1 MRVVGALVALIALL
15 GALTTT
21 ATHAAPTPRSQSI
34 ISSILEYGN
43 ACQGANVPPSGFPDS
58 GLAADCLKVYGV
70 ALGKLDG
77 TFGEDDLLRR
87 SQVSSLLVRLMQ
99 VAGQSLSRTFQF
111 PDVNAT
117 TVPDPQVRHEIE
129 LLAGSGII
137 VGFPGGT
144 FRPAAPLTV
153 TQGAALVVRT
163 LAFLH
168 DQDARVPAFAD
179 QGSTAA
185 DYDFAVDNQLLL
197 NGSSDLNGAI
207 YDTSREGMANR
218 GVLAE
223 MLAQALQVLVDA
235 RVVQPIG
242 QGHADGELGPGV
254 QVATFTVDGPNV
266 VRLVAVD
273 RTQGVEIRSTLATGR
288 LTGRLPTTDIS
299 RRWHA
304 AVAVN
309 GDFFLNNGEP
319 AHPFA
324 TGGRL
329 LKAPATIEDSMGFSA
344 TDPRE
349 AFYGT
354 PSPVMWAAVPESG
367 ATMVIDLANDGAP
380 GPDQLALFTRE
391 GATATSPPS
400 DACYARTVPV
410 LPPQHNAQGS
420 TTQLHKVTAVGCD
433 AAPTSVGD
441 DDVLVA
447 SASGTRASFITSMQP
462 GQNVDIGWS
471 MRPDWPGLFDSTGSN
486 TTLVHNGAP
495 STDVIVNDGPF
506 YETRAPRTAVGQLAD
521 GRDVLVTVDGRR
533 PGYSVG
539 MTPYEL
545 AEVLVSFGVVEAT
558 NLDGGGSTTLVIG
571 GRLINRPSD
580 AAGERAVG
588 TALVVVATGTPDPPF
603 TQGVNAPPPGAND
616 DLDDPASWSGYSKTL
631 PQTQRR

>member
-1 MRVVGALVALIALL
+1 MCIAFVALLALVN
-15 GALTTT
+15 GVPVT
-21 ATHAAPTPRSQSI
+21 AAPVGQAAVINTL
-34 ISSILEYGN
+34 LEYGN
-43 ACQGANVPPSGFPDS
+43 GCQGANVPPSGFADA
-58 GLAADCLKVYGV
+58 GLAADCLKVYGI

-77 TFGEDDLLRR
+77 TFGEDDMLRR
-87 SQVSSLLVRLMQ
+87 SQVSSLLVRLLS
-99 VAGQSLSRTFQF
+99 VGGITLSRTHSF
-111 PDVNAT
+111 PDVNDA
-117 TVPDPQVRHEIE
+117 TVPDAQVKREIE

-137 VGFPGGT
+137 VGFPDGG
-144 FRPAAPLTV
+144 FHPGDQLTV

-168 DQDARVPAFAD
+168 DHNVRVPAFAD

-223 MLAQALQVLVDA
+223 MLVQALQVLVDA
-235 RVVQPIG
+235 RVVSPVG
-242 QGHADGELGPGV
+242 QGHADGQLSPGV

-266 VRLVAVD
+266 VHLVAVD
-273 RTQGVEIRSTLATGR
+273 RSQGVEIRSTPATGR
-288 LTGRLPTTDIS
+288 LTGRLPTTAIS

-309 GDFFLNNGEP
+309 GDFFLANGEP

-344 TDPRE
+344 TNPTT
-349 AFYGT
+349 AYYGT
-354 PSPVMWAAVPESG
+354 PNPLMWATVPETG
-367 ATMVIDLANDGAP
+367 VVETVDLSNDGAP
-380 GPDQLALFTRE
+380 DPDQLALFTRE

-410 LPPQHNAQGS
+410 LPPQLNEHGS
-420 TTQLHKVTAVGCD
+420 TTQLHVVTDVSCD
-433 AAPTSVGD
+433 PAPASIGD
-441 DDVLVA
+441 DDLLVA
-447 SASGTRASFITSMQP
+447 AASGTRAGFITSLQP
-462 GQNVDIGWS
+462 GQHVDIGWS
-471 MRPDWPGLFDSTGSN
+471 LRPDWKGLFDSTGSN
-486 TTLVHNGAP
+486 TTLVHQGAP
-495 STDVIVNDGPF
+495 STDVIVNDGQF
-506 YETRAPRTAVGQLAD
+506 YETLAPRTAVGQLAD
-521 GRDVLVTVDGRR
+521 GRDVLVTVDGRQ

-539 MTPYEL
+539 MTPYQFAEL
-545 AEVLVSFGVVEAT
+545 LISFGVVEAT

-580 AAGERAVG
+580 AAGERPVG
-588 TALVVVATGTPDPPF
+588 TALVVVSTGTPDPPW
-603 TQGVNAPPPGAND
+603 TQGVNAPPPTAND
-616 DLDDPASWSGYSKTL
+616 ELSDPASWSGYSQTL
-631 PQTQRR
+631 PPSKRGR